1 MKTPLLAT
9 TAILGAITL
18 STPVFASHSVYG
30 VLKGGW
36 TDLDDRDIPSGA
48 DTTDTT
54 FSLLGGVSFPLA
66 RDTFSVGVEG
76 GAVWLGDYGDGNEVD
91 ISGIEAAAIGK
102 ARIATG
108 TDLFLRAGALRW
120 DAEFD
125 HGSDEDGTDGFWGAG
140 FTYGLD
146 NLKFRGSVDRYSLDV
161 VDVEAYTLGLEY
173 RFN

>member
-1 MKTPLLAT
+1 MKTPLLA

-30 VLKGGW
+30 LLKGGW
-36 TDLDDRDIPSGA
+36 TDLSNRDLPSGV
-48 DTTDTT
+48 DTTDYT
-54 FSLLGGVSFPLA
+54 FSLLGGISFPIA
-66 RDTFSVGVEG
+66 RDAFSVGVEG
-76 GAVWLGDYGDGNEVD
+76 GAVWLGDYGGDNELD

-108 TDLFLRAGALRW
+108 TDLFLRAGSLAW

-125 HGSDEDGTDGFWGAG
+125 HGTDEDGVDAFWGAG

-146 NLKFRGSVDRYSLDV
+146 NLKFRGSVDRYSLDE

>member
-1 MKTPLLAT
+1 MKTPLLA

-30 VLKGGW
+30 LLKGGW
-36 TDLDDRDIPSGA
+36 TDLKDRDLPSDV
-48 DTTDTT
+48 DTTDYT
-54 FSLLGGVSFPLA
+54 FSLLGGISFPIA

-76 GAVWLGDYGDGNEVD
+76 GAVWLGDYGDDNEFD

-108 TDLFLRAGALRW
+108 TDLFLRAGSLAW

-125 HGSDEDGTDGFWGAG
+125 HGTDEDGVDAFWGAG

-146 NLKFRGSVDRYSLDV
+146 NLKFRGSVDRYSLDE

>member
-1 MKTPLLAT
+1 MKSLLLAGAT
-9 TAILGAITL
+9 FGAIAF
-18 STPVFASHSVYG
+18 SSSVFASHSVYG

-36 TDLDDRDIPSGA
+36 TDLDDRDLPSDV
-48 DTTDTT
+48 DTTDYT
-54 FSLLGGVSFPLA
+54 FSLLGGISFPLA

-108 TDLFLRAGALRW
+108 TDLFLRAGSLAW

-125 HGSDEDGTDGFWGAG
+125 HGTDEDGVDAFWGAG

-146 NLKFRGSVDRYSLDV
+146 NLKFRGSVDRYSLDE

>member
-1 MKTPLLAT
+1 MKTFLLAGAT
-9 TAILGAITL
+9 FGAITF
-18 STPVFASHSVYG
+18 SSSVFASHSVYG

-36 TDLDDRDIPSGA
+36 TDLHDRDLPSEV

-54 FSLLGGVSFPLA
+54 FSLLAGISFPLA
-66 RDTFSVGVEG
+66 RDTFSVGIEG
-76 GAVWLGDYGDGNEVD
+76 GGVWLGDYGGDNEFD

-108 TDLFLRAGALRW
+108 TDLFLRAGSLAW

-125 HGSDEDGTDGFWGAG
+125 HGTDEDGVDAFWGAG
-140 FTYGLD
+140 FSYGLD
-146 NLKFRGSVDRYSLDV
+146 NLKFRGSVDRYSLDE

>member
-36 TDLDDRDIPSGA
+36 TDLDDRDIPSEV
-48 DTTDTT
+48 DTTDATV
-54 FSLLGGVSFPLA
+54 SLLGGVSFPLA

-102 ARIATG
+102 ARIA
-108 TDLFLRAGALRW
+108 
-120 DAEFD
+120 
-125 HGSDEDGTDGFWGAG
+125 
-140 FTYGLD
+140 
-146 NLKFRGSVDRYSLDV
+146 
-161 VDVEAYTLGLEY
+161 
-173 RFN
+173 